1 MGKAAIAFKDIGKAA
16 SGSLREIAAPR
27 AGGGGR
33 GAEIARTHPLATPL
47 LFPHLPDLLSK
58 DFKVG
63 QNKVEVKS
71 KTSNGVV
78 RGDPAARPPA
88 DPAM

>member
-16 SGSLREIAAPR
+16 SGARSRA
-27 AGGGGR
+27 AGGTR
-33 GAEIARTHPLATPL
+33 EARQRAL
-47 LFPHLPDLLSK
+47 LLSARLLCTDLLSK

-78 RGDPAARPPA
+78 RRDTPCTAAPVRRPT
-88 DPAM
+88 